1 MSGQNARFLRLGI
14 VPLALFF
21 FLFFICPVL
30 HFVWASVV
38 VRSGRTTVFTFHH
51 YSEALSSDSV
61 RSSLQTTLTLSLL
74 TGIGALVLGYLL
86 AYQFVRRGRFVSKLI
101 FVSAMGSLFTSTI
114 ARALGWRIILG
125 YGGPL
130 NNALVGLGLLS
141 EPVQLIN
148 NFAAVAIGMIH
159 IQTPVVMVGLI
170 PVIEAIPQDIER
182 AAIGLGAAR
191 WKTFIRVHLPMT
203 WMDAVPVGL
212 IAVMASASSFTTP
225 VPLGGGQVEVIAI
238 QIQQAAQMLFDY
250 GLAAALSVLLVMM
263 IGLIAFFILVF
274 TYWRRNV
281 RARGS
286 T

>member
-148 NFAAVAIGMIH
+148 NFAAVAIGMIY

-212 IAVMASASSFTTP
+212 IAVMASASYFTTP
-225 VPLGGGQVEVIAI
+225 VLLGGGRVRGHCHPDSAS
-238 QIQQAAQMLFDY
+238 
-250 GLAAALSVLLVMM
+250 GP
-263 IGLIAFFILVF
+263 
-274 TYWRRNV
+274 NV
-281 RARGS
+281 V
-286 T
+286 